1 MQNAVDNETNKE
13 DKKRNPVGIVDS
25 QITLNQP
32 YGR

>member
-1 MQNAVDNETNKE
+1 MQNAVDNETNKY
-13 DKKRNPVGIVDS
+13 KKRNPVGIADA